1 MHSKRR
7 IDILQ
12 YLLVQAE
19 EKARHSSK
27 KTAANYYSV
36 YKSFS
41 RYLEE
46 KEHVKRLYVYNLS
59 GALVERYENYLLKE
73 RGITRNSSSFYMRI
87 LKCVYNKIVSE
98 YDCELVNPF
107 KKVYCGV
114 DKTVKRAVNIQT
126 ITKLMNYEPLN
137 KGEAFSQDAFIF
149 CFLARGMAFID
160 LAKLKKNNI
169 INNRLVY
176 RRSKTGQLIS
186 IKLESSIIAII
197 NKYANDNS
205 PFLFPIIKSQ
215 QFNQDE
221 YDKALLLHNYHLRC
235 ISSNLGLNT
244 PLSSYVARHTWAT
257 EAMKSHVPIRVISE
271 SMGHAN
277 ERMTNIYLASI
288 ENSEIDA
295 ANMKVIKKLISTACQ
310 HQ

>member
-1 MHSKRR
+1 MYVKKR
-7 IDILQ
+7 IDFLQ
-12 YLLVQAE
+12 TLLMQAG
-19 EKARHSSK
+19 EKAQHSSQ
-27 KTAANYYSV
+27 KTATNYFSV

-41 RYLEE
+41 RFLEE
-46 KEHVKRLYVYNLS
+46 KEHIKRLYVYNLS
-59 GALVERYENYLLKE
+59 SSLIERYESYLLRD

-87 LKCVYNKIVSE
+87 LKSVYNKIVSE
-98 YDCELVNPF
+98 HDIEQSNPF

-114 DKTVKRAVNIQT
+114 DKTVKRAVDIQT
-126 ITKLMNYEPLN
+126 ITQLMNYKAQN
-137 KGEAFSQDAFIF
+137 KNEALSQDAFIF

-169 INNRLVY
+169 VNNRLIY

-186 IKLESSIIAII
+186 IKLESSISAII
-197 NKYANDNS
+197 KKYDNENS
-205 PFLFPIIKSQ
+205 PYLFPIIKNAHFDQS
-215 QFNQDE
+215 E

-235 ISSNLGLNT
+235 ISNNLGLST
-244 PLSSYVARHTWAT
+244 PLTSYVARHTWAT

-288 ENSEIDA
+288 ENNEIDA
-295 ANMKVIKKLISTACQ
+295 ANMKVIKKLISAVS
-310 HQ
+310 